1 VVEGVIEVETGD
13 GLLCWDG
20 RILEELR
27 DETADGWRIHG
38 ARLHDWSMEHHNK
51 GLFVR
56 FYKGEATW
64 KSVRFDSEREAALLA
79 LIGEINRFRAERG
92 VALLDLPS

>member
-1 VVEGVIEVETGD
+1 MDDVIEIETGD

-38 ARLHDWSMEHHNK
+38 ARLHAVSVEKDKK

-56 FYKGEATW
+56 IYKGAAW
-64 KSVRFDSEREAALLA
+64 KSVRFAFEQEAALLS
-79 LIGEINRFRAERG
+79 LLGEVNRFRASRG
-92 VALLDLPS
+92 VPPLDLPA